1 MIVQTTGLT
10 ASEFAL
16 IKNYFLHVVNIDK
29 KIVDILWI
37 VPNVRNLVI
46 QNNILSNF
54 AEQSNTQV
62 ATTAGH
68 LGFGIIASLYP
79 LGICFFFYCTSAL
92 FQAMACPTFFRGFS

>member
-1 MIVQTTGLT
+1 
-10 ASEFAL
+10 
-16 IKNYFLHVVNIDK
+16 
-29 KIVDILWI
+29 
-37 VPNVRNLVI
+37 VPNVRNLVN

-79 LGICFFFYCTSAL
+79 LGICFFFFYCTSAL
-92 FQAMACPTFFRGFS
+92 FWAMACPTFFLFRGFT